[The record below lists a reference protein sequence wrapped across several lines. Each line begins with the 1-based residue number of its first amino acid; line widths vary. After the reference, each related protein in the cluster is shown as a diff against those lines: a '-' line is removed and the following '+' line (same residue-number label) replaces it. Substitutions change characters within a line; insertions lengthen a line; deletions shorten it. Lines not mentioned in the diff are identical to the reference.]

1 MGWTPTSN
9 PLSPPSPNSPTANS
23 ALIDA
28 TYRAPQ
34 IAPGLLAW
42 IDALERLREL
52 VLPQGGGHRQQQV
65 GGGDE
70 GSGAH
75 RAA

>member
-1 MGWTPTSN
+1 MDADLQSVVAALAELTDSE
-9 PLSPPSPNSPTANS
+9 LR

-34 IAPGLLAW
+34 IAPGLSAW
-42 IDALERLREL
+42 IETLERLREL